1 MKLLICMDMEGISGV
16 SRWEHVTPG
25 HAEYERFRRVMTADV
40 NAAIAGAFAA
50 GVDDVVVTDGH
61 WDGQNVLI
69 EELDPRAKL
78 NSGNAAP
85 FSMVQG
91 ADAKPD
97 AAFLIGYH
105 ARAGAHPAVLDH
117 TWSSVRVADLW
128 INDRVSGESGLNG
141 SVLGHFGVPV
151 LMVSGD
157 QTATAEAAAWMPG
170 IETAVVKQA
179 TSRTSADC
187 LAIEAAQKLI
197 CEKAETAVRR
207 FLQGQAP
214 QPLQTAA
221 PVKMR
226 VRFNTSAQADG
237 AEVVPGAVRADGR
250 TVEFESADMVE
261 AYFMFRSVVGL
272 ANR

>member
-25 HAEYERFRRVMTADV
+25 HAEYERFRRIMTADV

-50 GVDDVVVTDGH
+50 GVEDVVVSDGH

-69 EELDPRAKL
+69 EELDPRARL
-78 NSGNAAP
+78 NSGNSAP
-85 FSMVQG
+85 LAMVQG
-91 ADAKPD
+91 ADTKPD

-117 TWSSVRVADLW
+117 TWSSVRVADLM
-128 INDRVSGESGLNG
+128 INGRVSGESGLNG
-141 SVLGHFGVPV
+141 SVLGYFGVPV
-151 LMVSGD
+151 LLVSGD
-157 QTATAEAAAWMPG
+157 QTATAEAADWMPG
-170 IETAVVKQA
+170 IETAVVKNA

-187 LAIEAAQKLI
+187 LPIETAQAVI
-197 CEKAETAVRR
+197 REKAELAVRR

-214 QPLQTAA
+214 QPVKTVA
-221 PVKMR
+221 PVKMS

-237 AEVVPGAVRADGR
+237 AEVTPNAVRADGR
-250 TVEFESADMVE
+250 TIEFESADMLE
-261 AYFMFRSVVGL
+261 AYFMFRSVVGM